1 MNNFS
6 RIDTD
11 YDESNESDSSI
22 QENVTYQALQ
32 KIRFPGS
39 MKLTNPMSRDAS
51 PDRGEDVAVTAPRM
65 TARKSRIAVGLGAIG
80 FMSSLTGDV
89 NLSQVIEF
97 FDPIKQRN
105 ALSKKKSTGKIKDKG
120 ST

>member
-1 MNNFS
+1 MVEEFFLSSKRKAIRISKDKTASNLVGVNLNNFS

-11 YDESNESDSSI
+11 YDEGTDSDSSI

-51 PDRGEDVAVTAPRM
+51 PDRGEDAVVTAPRQ
-65 TARKSRIAVGLGAIG
+65 TARKSRIAVGLKAIG
-80 FMSSLTGDV
+80 FG
-89 NLSQVIEF
+89 I
-97 FDPIKQRN
+97 
-105 ALSKKKSTGKIKDKG
+105 
-120 ST
+120 